1 VIVCLFISRTLA
13 VQFIILTDSVKK
25 SEIFIWSIEQYTIAW
40 CLSQSRMNF
49 AAFYS

>member
-1 VIVCLFISRTLA
+1 VEVRNNTLQA
-13 VQFIILTDSVKK
+13 IC
-25 SEIFIWSIEQYTIAW
+25 ETIAW